1 MFCYDISPVI
11 NSDFSVFPGDV
22 PFSLSK
28 RFDITKGDSCTL
40 SFMTS
45 TLHVGSHAD
54 APSHYHDQGDD
65 ISKRPLYYYLGN
77 CQVIDVSS
85 ALSEGSSIQN
95 MRPFPIEEK
104 RILLK
109 TNSWLTPYK
118 WQDDFLALSGEI
130 IDYLASKGVILV
142 GIDNPSIDLAH
153 SLTLE
158 AHQRVYQHNM
168 AILECLLLKE
178 VPPGAYSLIALPLR
192 IQGGDASPVRA
203 ILLPYNTV
211 PDLKE

>member
-11 NSDFSVFPGDV
+11 NSDFPVFPGDV
-22 PFSLSK
+22 PFSLK
-28 RFDITKGDSCTL
+28 RHFDITTGDSCTL

-45 TLHVGSHAD
+45 TLHIGSHAD
-54 APSHYHDQGDD
+54 APSHYHAQGDD
-65 ISKRPLYYYLGN
+65 ISKRSLHYYLGN
-77 CQVIDVSS
+77 CQVIDMSS
-85 ALSEGSSIQN
+85 VLSEENIIQN
-95 MRPFPIEEK
+95 MRNFPIEEK

-109 TNSWLTPYK
+109 TNSWLTPCK
-118 WQDDFLALSGEI
+118 WQNDFLALSEEI
-130 IDYLASKGVILV
+130 IDYLASKNVILV
-142 GIDNPSIDLAH
+142 GIDSPSIDLAQ

-158 AHQRVYQHNM
+158 AHQRVYHHNM

-203 ILLPYNTV
+203 ILLPYNTI
-211 PDLKE
+211 PD